1 MHALLSF
8 IVVIGIVIFVHE
20 LGHFLAAKGVG
31 MRATRFSV
39 GFGPALVS
47 RRRGDTEY
55 RLAAQPLGGY
65 VKIVGMARPRA
76 ADLANVGEAVDE
88 AARTRPIDRPDRL
101 GPAYQRMIAALGAGE
116 ESSLTPLAGE
126 LQAALD
132 ADADLIDPE
141 RREWCQREL
150 TRVTDDVDPRCYWR
164 ADVWRRVVVIAA
176 GPFANIVTAVVILTA
191 FFWSGPPQFKVTKTV
206 DQIAN
211 PSPAHQSGLTSGD
224 LIVRVNGKAVT
235 SSNQVS
241 DAIQKPGTITLVVRR
256 AGELK
261 TLTPVTPQKGRDGR
275 RYLGFGFTVAKD
287 GYLQYGLGG
296 SVRAAWSDLW
306 YTTSA
311 TFRALGD
318 IVTGGQRDQISSPVG
333 IVQQSQTS
341 LNEGVYPRLLAL
353 ISLSLA
359 IFNLLPFLP
368 LDGGHILF
376 ALIEFFR
383 KRPLAR
389 EVYERVSLI
398 GIVAMLMLF
407 AIGLSNDVTHITSG
421 PRIGP

>member
-1 MHALLSF
+1 VSIPVAIAGLLLLVF
-8 IVVIGIVIFVHE
+8 IHE

-39 GFGPALVS
+39 GFGPALLS
-47 RRRGDTEY
+47 RTRGDTEY
-55 RLAAQPLGGY
+55 RIAALPLGGY

-76 ADLANVGEAVDE
+76 SDLANVGEAVDE
-88 AARTRPIDRPDRL
+88 AARARPEDRPDRV
-101 GPAYQRMIAALGAGE
+101 GPAYRRLIAALGAGDDRN
-116 ESSLTPLAGE
+116 LKPLADE
-126 LQAALD
+126 LQAAFD

-141 RREWCQREL
+141 RREWCQNEL
-150 TRVTDDVDPRCYWR
+150 TRVTDDVDPHCYWR

-176 GPFANIVTAVVILTA
+176 GPFANILTAVVILTA

-206 DQIAN
+206 DGIAS
-211 PSPAHQSGLTSGD
+211 PSPAKQSGLKSGD
-224 LIVRVNGKAVT
+224 LIVRVNGKAV
-235 SSNQVS
+235 SNSNQVS
-241 DAIQKPGTITLVVRR
+241 DAIQKPGKITVVVRR
-256 AGELK
+256 DGELK
-261 TLTPVTPQKGRDGR
+261 TLTPVTPVNRAGR
-275 RYLGFGFTVAKD
+275 RYLGFGFTIAKD
-287 GYLQYGLGG
+287 GYLHYGLPG
-296 SVRAAWSDLW
+296 SVRAAGSDLW

-318 IVTGGQRDQISSPVG
+318 IVSGGQRDQISSPVG

-341 LNEGVYPRLLAL
+341 LNEGIYPRLLAL

-383 KRPLAR
+383 KRPLGR

-407 AIGLSNDVTHITSG
+407 ALGVSNDVTHITSG
-421 PRIGP
+421 PQIGP

>member
-1 MHALLSF
+1 VSIPLAIGGLLLLVF
-8 IVVIGIVIFVHE
+8 IHE

-39 GFGPALVS
+39 GFGPALLS
-47 RRRGDTEY
+47 RTRGDTEY
-55 RLAAQPLGGY
+55 RLAALPLGGY

-88 AARTRPIDRPDRL
+88 AARVRPEDRPDRL
-101 GPAYQRMIAALGAGE
+101 GQAYRRLLAAFTAGDDRA
-116 ESSLTPLAGE
+116 LKPLADE
-126 LQAALD
+126 LQAALE

-141 RREWCQREL
+141 RLSWCRREV
-150 TRVTDDVDPRCYWR
+150 TRVVDDVDPRCYWR

-176 GPFANIVTAVVILTA
+176 GPFANIVTAIVILTA
-191 FFWSGPPQFKVTKTV
+191 FFWSGPPQFKVTTKV
-206 DQIAN
+206 DQVVS
-211 PSPAHQSGLTSGD
+211 PSPAKGAGLLGGD

-235 SSNQVS
+235 NSNQVS
-241 DAIQKPGTITLVVRR
+241 AAIQRPGTITLTVRR
-256 AGELK
+256 AGVLR
-261 TLTPVTPQKGRDGR
+261 TLRPATPEKGKSGR
-275 RYLGFGFTVAKD
+275 RYLGLQFGLAKD
-287 GYLQYGLGG
+287 GNLHYGLVG
-296 SVRAAWSDLW
+296 SVRAAGSDLW

-318 IVTGGQRDQISSPVG
+318 IVSGGNRNQISSPVG

-341 LNEGVYPRLLAL
+341 LNYGVYPRLLAL

-389 EVYERVSLI
+389 EVYERVSVI

-407 AIGLSNDVTHITSG
+407 AIGLSNDVGHITSG
-421 PRIGP
+421 PTIGP

>member
-1 MHALLSF
+1 MSIPVAIGGLLLLVF
-8 IVVIGIVIFVHE
+8 IHE

-39 GFGPALVS
+39 GFGPALLS
-47 RRRGDTEY
+47 RTRGDTEY
-55 RLAAQPLGGY
+55 RLAALPLGGY

-76 ADLANVGEAVDE
+76 GDLANVGEAVDE
-88 AARTRPIDRPDRL
+88 AARARPEDRPDRL
-101 GPAYQRMIAALGAGE
+101 GPAYRRLLAAFSAGDDR
-116 ESSLTPLAGE
+116 SLKPLADE
-126 LQAALD
+126 LQASLD

-141 RREWCQREL
+141 RLSWCRREVA
-150 TRVTDDVDPRCYWR
+150 RVVDDVDPRCYWR

-176 GPFANIVTAVVILTA
+176 GPFANILTAIVILTA
-191 FFWSGPPQFKVTKTV
+191 FFWSGPPQFKVTTKV
-206 DQIAN
+206 DQVAAA
-211 PSPAHQSGLTSGD
+211 SPAKQGGLRGGD
-224 LIVRVNGKAVT
+224 LVLRVNGRAVK
-235 SSNQVS
+235 SSTAVS
-241 DAIQKPGTITLVVRR
+241 NAIQRPGRITLVVRR
-256 AGELK
+256 AGVVR
-261 TLTPVTPQKGRDGR
+261 TLAPATPKKGSDGR
-275 RYLGFGFTVAKD
+275 RYLGFSFSIEKD
-287 GYLQYGLGG
+287 GYLHYNALG
-296 SVRAAWSDLW
+296 SVRAAGSDLW

-311 TFRALGD
+311 TFTALGD
-318 IVTGGQRDQISSPVG
+318 IVSGGRRDQISSPVG

-341 LNEGVYPRLLAL
+341 LSDGVYPRLLAL

-376 ALIEFFR
+376 ALIELVR

-407 AIGLSNDVTHITSG
+407 AIGLSNDVGHITNG
-421 PRIGP
+421 PPITP

>member
-1 MHALLSF
+1 MSVPVAIGGLLLLVF
-8 IVVIGIVIFVHE
+8 IHE

-39 GFGPALVS
+39 GFGPALLS
-47 RRRGDTEY
+47 RTRGDTEY
-55 RLAAQPLGGY
+55 RLAALPLGGY

-76 ADLANVGEAVDE
+76 GDLANVGEAIEE
-88 AARTRPIDRPDRL
+88 AARARPADRPDRL
-101 GPAYQRMIAALGAGE
+101 GPAYTRLLAALAAGDDR
-116 ESSLTPLAGE
+116 SLKPLADE

-132 ADADLIDPE
+132 ADSDLIDAE
-141 RREWCQREL
+141 RLSWCQKEVA
-150 TRVTDDVDPRCYWR
+150 RVRDDVDPHCYWR

-176 GPFANIVTAVVILTA
+176 GPLANILTAVVILTA
-191 FFWSGPPQFKVTKTV
+191 YFWSGPPQFKVTKQV
-206 DQIAN
+206 EQIAN
-211 PSPAHQSGLTSGD
+211 PSPARQSGLQNGD
-224 LIVRVNGKAVT
+224 LIVRVNGTAAT
-235 SSNQVS
+235 NSTQVS
-241 DAIQKPGTITLVVRR
+241 NAIQKPGKITLVVRR
-256 AGELK
+256 AGQLK
-261 TLTPVTPQKGRDGR
+261 TLAPVTPVKGSDGR
-275 RYLGFGFTVAKD
+275 RYLGFGFGIAKD
-287 GYLQYGLGG
+287 GYLHYGLGG
-296 SVRAAWSDLW
+296 SVRAAGSDLW

-311 TFRALGD
+311 TFSALGD
-318 IVTGGQRDQISSPVG
+318 IVSGGNRNQISSPVG

-383 KRPLAR
+383 RRPLAR

-407 AIGLSNDVTHITSG
+407 AIGLSNDVGHITNG
-421 PRIGP
+421 PHIGP

>member
-1 MHALLSF
+1 VSVPVAIAGLLLLVF
-8 IVVIGIVIFVHE
+8 IHE

-39 GFGPALVS
+39 GFGPALLS
-47 RRRGDTEY
+47 RTRGDTEY
-55 RLAAQPLGGY
+55 RLAALPLGGY

-76 ADLANVGEAVDE
+76 GDLANVGEAVDE
-88 AARTRPIDRPDRL
+88 AARTRSADRPDRL
-101 GPAYQRMIAALGAGE
+101 GPAYRRLLAAFAAGDDR
-116 ESSLTPLAGE
+116 SLKPLADE
-126 LQAALD
+126 LQAALE

-141 RREWCQREL
+141 RLSWCRREV
-150 TRVTDDVDPRCYWR
+150 TRVVDDVDPRCYWR
-164 ADVWRRVVVIAA
+164 ADVWRRIVVIAA
-176 GPFANIVTAVVILTA
+176 GPFANIVTAIVILTA
-191 FFWSGPPQFKVTKTV
+191 FFWSGPPQFKVTTKV
-206 DQIAN
+206 DQVTA
-211 PSPAHQSGLTSGD
+211 PSPAKQAGLRGGD
-224 LIVRVNGKAVT
+224 IVLRVNGKAVK
-235 SSNQVS
+235 SSNAVS
-241 DAIQKPGTITLVVRR
+241 NAIQRPGKITLVVRR
-256 AGELK
+256 AGQLR
-261 TLTPVTPQKGRDGR
+261 TLTPATPKKGSDGR
-275 RYLGFGFTVAKD
+275 RYLGFVFAMTKD
-287 GYLQYGLGG
+287 GNLHYGAFG
-296 SVRAAWSDLW
+296 SVRAAGSDLW

-318 IVTGGQRDQISSPVG
+318 IVSGGNRNQISSPVG

-341 LNEGVYPRLLAL
+341 LDYGVYPRLLAL

-389 EVYERVSLI
+389 EVYERVSVI

-407 AIGLSNDVTHITSG
+407 AIGLSNDVGRITSG
-421 PRIGP
+421 PGIGP

>member
-1 MHALLSF
+1 MSIPLAIAGLLLLVF
-8 IVVIGIVIFVHE
+8 IHE

-39 GFGPALVS
+39 GFGPALLS

-55 RLAAQPLGGY
+55 RLAALPLGGY

-76 ADLANVGEAVDE
+76 ADLANVGEAVEE
-88 AARTRPIDRPDRL
+88 AARVRPADRPDRL
-101 GPAYQRMIAALGAGE
+101 GPAYRRLTAALSAGDDR
-116 ESSLTPLAGE
+116 SLKPLADE
-126 LQAALD
+126 LGVALE
-132 ADADLIDPE
+132 ADSDLIDSE
-141 RREWCQREL
+141 RVSWCRREVE
-150 TRVTDDVDPRCYWR
+150 RVVDDVDPRCYWR

-176 GPFANIVTAVVILTA
+176 GPFANILTAIVILTA
-191 FFWSGPPQFKVTKTV
+191 FFWSGPPEFKVTTKV
-206 DQIAN
+206 DQIAS
-211 PSPAHQSGLTSGD
+211 PSPAKKTGLLRGD
-224 LIVRVNGKAVT
+224 IVMRVNGHAVRTSKA
-235 SSNQVS
+235 VS
-241 DAIQKPGTITLVVRR
+241 DAIQRPGKVTLVVKRGGGQR
-256 AGELK
+256 
-261 TLTPVTPQKGRDGR
+261 TLVPETPQKGSDGR
-275 RYLGFGFTVAKD
+275 RYLGFSFSLEKV
-287 GYLQYGLGG
+287 GYLHYGAVG
-296 SVRAAWSDLW
+296 SVRAAGSDLW

-311 TFRALGD
+311 TFSALGD
-318 IVTGGQRDQISSPVG
+318 IVSGGRRDQISSPVG

-376 ALIEFFR
+376 ALIELFR

-407 AIGLSNDVTHITSG
+407 AIGLSNDVGHITNG
-421 PRIGP
+421 PPVTP

>member
-1 MHALLSF
+1 LSIPVAIGGLLLLVF
-8 IVVIGIVIFVHE
+8 IHE

-39 GFGPALVS
+39 GFGPALLS
-47 RRRGDTEY
+47 RTRGDTEY
-55 RLAAQPLGGY
+55 RLAAVPLGGY

-76 ADLANVGEAVDE
+76 GDLGNVGEAVEE
-88 AARTRPIDRPDRL
+88 AARARPADRPDRI
-101 GPAYQRMIAALGAGE
+101 GPAYQRMVTAMGSTDDRALE
-116 ESSLTPLAGE
+116 PLAEE
-126 LQAALD
+126 LQAALE
-132 ADADLIDPE
+132 ADRDLIDPE
-141 RREWCQREL
+141 RLDWCQREV
-150 TRVTDDVDPRCYWR
+150 TRVNDDVDPRCYWR
-164 ADVWRRVVVIAA
+164 ADVWRRIVVIAA
-176 GPFANIVTAVVILTA
+176 GPVANLVTAVVILTA
-191 FFWSGPPQFKVTKTV
+191 FFWSGPPKLEITTKV
-206 DQIAN
+206 DQVVN
-211 PSPAHQSGLTSGD
+211 PSPAKHAGLLRGD
-224 LIVRVNGKAVT
+224 LIVRVNGKVVK

-241 DAIQKPGTITLVVRR
+241 NAIQRPGTITLGVRR
-256 AGELK
+256 DGVLR
-261 TLTPVTPQKGRDGR
+261 TLEPATPEKGKDGR
-275 RYLGFGFTVAKD
+275 RYLGLQFGMAKT
-287 GYLQYGLGG
+287 GNLHYGPVS

-306 YTTSA
+306 FTTSA

-318 IVTGGQRDQISSPVG
+318 IVSGGQRDQISSPVG
-333 IVQQSQTS
+333 IVQQSETS
-341 LNEGVYPRLLAL
+341 LDYGVYPRLLAL

-407 AIGLSNDVTHITSG
+407 AIGLSNDVGHITSG
-421 PRIGP
+421 PTIGP

>member
-1 MHALLSF
+1 MSIPVAIAGLLLLVF
-8 IVVIGIVIFVHE
+8 IHE

-39 GFGPALVS
+39 GFGPALLS
-47 RRRGDTEY
+47 RTRGDTEY
-55 RLAAQPLGGY
+55 RLAALPLGGY

-88 AARTRPIDRPDRL
+88 AARTRPDARADRI
-101 GPAYQRMIAALGAGE
+101 GPAYRRLIAALAAGE
-116 ESSLTPLAGE
+116 DQSLKPLADE
-126 LQAALD
+126 LQVALE

-141 RREWCQREL
+141 RRAWCQKEL
-150 TRVTDDVDPRCYWR
+150 SRVTDDVDPRCYWR
-164 ADVWRRVVVIAA
+164 ADVWRRIVVIAA
-176 GPFANIVTAVVILTA
+176 GPFANILTAVVILTA

-206 DQIAN
+206 DQIAS
-211 PSPAHQSGLTSGD
+211 PSPARTSGLKSGD
-224 LIVRVNGKAVT
+224 VIVRVNGKAV
-235 SSNQVS
+235 SNSNQVS
-241 DAIQKPGTITLVVRR
+241 DAIQQPGKITVVVRR
-256 AGELK
+256 DGRLQ
-261 TLTPVTPQKGRDGR
+261 TLAPVTPVKRSDGR
-275 RYLGFGFTVAKD
+275 RYLGFGFTIAKD

-306 YTTSA
+306 FTTSA

-318 IVTGGQRDQISSPVG
+318 IVSGGQRDQISSPVG

-407 AIGLSNDVTHITSG
+407 ALGLSNDVTHITSG
-421 PRIGP
+421 PSIGP

>member
-1 MHALLSF
+1 LSIPVAIAGLLLLVF
-8 IVVIGIVIFVHE
+8 IHE
-20 LGHFLAAKGVG
+20 LGHFLAAKSVG

-39 GFGPALVS
+39 GFGPALLS
-47 RRRGDTEY
+47 RTRGDTEY
-55 RLAAQPLGGY
+55 RLAALPLGGY

-76 ADLANVGEAVDE
+76 SDLGNMGEAVDE
-88 AARTRPIDRPDRL
+88 AARARPEDRPDLL
-101 GPAYQRMIAALGAGE
+101 GPAYRRLIAALGAGE
-116 ESSLTPLAGE
+116 DRSLKPLADE

-141 RREWCQREL
+141 RREWCQKEL

-176 GPFANIVTAVVILTA
+176 GPFANILTAVVILTA

-206 DQIAN
+206 DQIAS
-211 PSPAHQSGLTSGD
+211 PSPAKQSGLKSGD
-224 LIVRVNGKAVT
+224 LIVRVNGKAV
-235 SSNQVS
+235 SDSNQVS
-241 DAIQKPGTITLVVRR
+241 DAIQKPGKMTVVVRR
-256 AGELK
+256 GGALK
-261 TLTPVTPQKGRDGR
+261 TLTPVAPVKGKDGR
-275 RYLGFGFTVAKD
+275 RYLGFGFTIAKD
-287 GYLQYGLGG
+287 GYLHYGLGG
-296 SVRAAWSDLW
+296 SVRAAGSDLW

-318 IVTGGQRDQISSPVG
+318 IVSGGQRDQISSPVG

-341 LNEGVYPRLLAL
+341 LNEGIYPRLLAL

-376 ALIEFFR
+376 AIIEFFR
-383 KRPLAR
+383 KRPLGR

-407 AIGLSNDVTHITSG
+407 ALGLSNDVTHITSG
-421 PRIGP
+421 PSIGP

>member
-1 MHALLSF
+1 MSVPLAIGGLLLLVF
-8 IVVIGIVIFVHE
+8 IHE

-39 GFGPALVS
+39 GFGPALLS
-47 RRRGDTEY
+47 RTRGDTEY
-55 RLAAQPLGGY
+55 RLAALPLGGY
-65 VKIVGMARPRA
+65 VKIVGMARPRSG
-76 ADLANVGEAVDE
+76 DLANVGEAVDE
-88 AARTRPIDRPDRL
+88 AARVRPADRPDRL
-101 GPAYQRMIAALGAGE
+101 GPAYRRMLAAFAAGDDAALK
-116 ESSLTPLAGE
+116 PLADE
-126 LQAALD
+126 LQAAFD

-141 RREWCQREL
+141 RLGWCRREL
-150 TRVTDDVDPRCYWR
+150 TRVRDDVDPRCYWR

-176 GPFANIVTAVVILTA
+176 GPLANILTAVVILTA
-191 FFWSGPPQFKVTKTV
+191 YFWSGPPQFKVTKTV
-206 DQIAN
+206 DGIAS
-211 PSPAHQSGLTSGD
+211 PSPAKASGLRSGD
-224 LIVRVNGKAVT
+224 VVIRVNGKAVAT
-235 SSNQVS
+235 TTEVS
-241 DAIQKPGTITLVVRR
+241 DAIQRPGTMTLVVRR
-256 AGELK
+256 AGRLR
-261 TLTPVTPQKGRDGR
+261 TLAPVTPQRGRDGR
-275 RYLGFGFTVAKD
+275 RYLGFGFGIAKD
-287 GYLQYGLGG
+287 GYLHYGVGG

-306 YTTSA
+306 FTTSA
-311 TFRALGD
+311 TFSALGD
-318 IVTGGQRDQISSPVG
+318 IVSGGRRDQISSPVG

-341 LNEGVYPRLLAL
+341 LHEGVYPRLLAL

-407 AIGLSNDVTHITSG
+407 AIGLSNDVGHITSG
-421 PRIGP
+421 PQIGP